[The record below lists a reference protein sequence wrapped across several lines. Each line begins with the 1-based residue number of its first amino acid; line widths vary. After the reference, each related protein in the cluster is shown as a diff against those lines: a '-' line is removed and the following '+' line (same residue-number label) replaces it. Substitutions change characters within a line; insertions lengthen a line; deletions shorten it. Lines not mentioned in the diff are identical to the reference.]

1 MIILLGRSGR
11 GKDTCAQYL
20 CEKYGF
26 KQVKSY
32 ATRPKR
38 TQNEDTHI
46 FIDKAE
52 VSKYKDEMAAY
63 TKIGE
68 FEYFATKTQVKE
80 NDIYIVDPRGLYEL
94 KKTMPDEEFFV
105 IYIALNRNE
114 ALKRAIQRNPENP
127 NEKEVF
133 LKREEAEDLQ
143 FLDFEN
149 SDDADVIL
157 TNIDWTVTKRHLDA
171 IAEVYLTLKKTVD

>member
-20 CEKYGF
+20 VNKYGF

-32 ATRPKR
+32 ATRPRR
-38 TQNEDTHI
+38 TKDEDTHI
-46 FIDKAE
+46 FIDKSE
-52 VSKYKDEMAAY
+52 VSKYKNEMAAY

-94 KKTMPDEEFFV
+94 KQTMPNEEFFV
-105 IYIALNRNE
+105 IYITLNRNE
-114 ALKRAIQRNPENP
+114 ALKRAVLRNPENP

-133 LKREEAEDLQ
+133 LKREESEDEQ
-143 FLDFEN
+143 FLKFEN
-149 SDDADVIL
+149 SDDADIIL
-157 TNIDWTVTKRHLDA
+157 TNQDFEVTKKHLDA
-171 IAEVYLTLKKTVD
+171 IAEVYLAYKKEP